1 MHLAPTERQQRL
13 RAELR
18 TYFRSLM
25 PDGPPP
31 ADDPARQR
39 AVLRRIGADGLL
51 GLGWP
56 VAYGGQGRG
65 ADEQFVFFDEAYRA
79 GAPVSMVTLNT
90 VGPTLMKYGSE
101 EQKDFFL
108 PRILSGDLVFA
119 IGYSEPSAGT
129 DLASLR
135 TRAVRAGARAGART
149 GAVQARALR
158 EGEGEGGG
166 KGGGKGD
173 GERGG
178 GGDADGDGG
187 DGCRREGA
195 GYYGGEGAG
204 DGDGDGGGGYGREG
218 AGYRGDGGE
227 GAGYGGEGDWLIDG
241 QKIFTSN
248 AQNADWIWLACRT
261 DPDAPKHQG
270 ISILLV
276 PTDAPGF
283 SWTPIETV
291 GGQTTTATYYDGT
304 RVPAGNLVGEKNGGW
319 GLITN
324 QLNHERVALA
334 AIGMQAEDFYAAALE
349 AARTPDPVTGRRRI
363 DEPWVRF
370 QLAEVHARLAASRL
384 LNWRLVGDV
393 GAGRLA
399 PGDASGVKVAGTES
413 AVAVYRMCQHIVG
426 ADALVRSGSPGVF
439 GDGELERMNR
449 AAQINTFGGGVSEVQ
464 REIVATMRLG
474 MKRGRR

>member
-18 TYFRSLM
+18 TYFRDLM

-31 ADDPARQR
+31 ADDPGRQR
-39 AVLRRIGADGLL
+39 ALLRRIGADGLL
-51 GLGWP
+51 GIGWP
-56 VAYGGQGRG
+56 VACGGQGRG

-101 EQKDFFL
+101 AQKEYFL
-108 PRILSGDLVFA
+108 PRVLSGDLVFA

-135 TRAVRAGARAGART
+135 TRAVR
-149 GAVQARALR
+149 
-158 EGEGEGGG
+158 EGES
-166 KGGGKGD
+166 
-173 GERGG
+173 
-178 GGDADGDGG
+178 
-187 DGCRREGA
+187 
-195 GYYGGEGAG
+195 
-204 DGDGDGGGGYGREG
+204 
-218 AGYRGDGGE
+218 
-227 GAGYGGEGDWLIDG
+227 WLIDG

-248 AQNADWIWLACRT
+248 AQHADWIWLACRT
-261 DPDAPKHQG
+261 DPDAPKHRG
-270 ISILLV
+270 ISIVLV

-291 GGQTTTATYYDGT
+291 GGLTTTATYYDGI
-304 RVPAGNLVGEKNGGW
+304 RVPSSNLVGEENGGW
-319 GLITN
+319 ELITN

-334 AIGMQAEDFYAAALE
+334 AIGMQAEDFYAAALR
-349 AARTPDPVTGRRRI
+349 AARTPDPVTGRRRV

-370 QLAEVHARLAASRL
+370 RLAEVHARLAASRL

-413 AVAVYRMCQHIVG
+413 AVASYRMCQEVVG
-426 ADALVRSGSPGVF
+426 AQALVRSGSPGVF

-474 MKRGRR
+474 MTRGRR

>member
-18 TYFRSLM
+18 TYFRDLM

-31 ADDPARQR
+31 ADDPGRQR
-39 AVLRRIGADGLL
+39 ALLRRIGADGLL
-51 GLGWP
+51 GIGWP

-101 EQKDFFL
+101 AQKEYFL
-108 PRILSGDLVFA
+108 PRVLSGDLVFA

-135 TRAVRAGARAGART
+135 TRAVR
-149 GAVQARALR
+149 
-158 EGEGEGGG
+158 EGES
-166 KGGGKGD
+166 
-173 GERGG
+173 
-178 GGDADGDGG
+178 
-187 DGCRREGA
+187 
-195 GYYGGEGAG
+195 
-204 DGDGDGGGGYGREG
+204 
-218 AGYRGDGGE
+218 
-227 GAGYGGEGDWLIDG
+227 WLIDG

-248 AQNADWIWLACRT
+248 AQHADWIWLACRT
-261 DPDAPKHQG
+261 DPDAPKHRG
-270 ISILLV
+270 ISIVLV

-291 GGQTTTATYYDGT
+291 GGVTTTATYYDGI
-304 RVPAGNLVGEKNGGW
+304 RVPSSNLVGEENGGW
-319 GLITN
+319 ELITN

-334 AIGMQAEDFYAAALE
+334 AIGMQAEDFYAAALR
-349 AARTPDPVTGRRRI
+349 AARTPDPVTGRRRV

-370 QLAEVHARLAASRL
+370 RLAEVHARLAASRL

-413 AVAVYRMCQHIVG
+413 AVASYRMCQEVVG
-426 ADALVRSGSPGVF
+426 AQALVRSGSPSVF

-474 MKRGRR
+474 MTRGRR

>member
-1 MHLAPTERQQRL
+1 VHLAPTERQQRL

-18 TYFRSLM
+18 TYFRDLM

-39 AVLRRIGADGLL
+39 ALLRRIGADGLL

-101 EQKDFFL
+101 EQKEYFL
-108 PRILSGDLVFA
+108 PRILKGDLVFA

-135 TRAVRAGARAGART
+135 TRAVREAGET
-149 GAVQARALR
+149 GA
-158 EGEGEGGG
+158 EGGAW
-166 KGGGKGD
+166 
-173 GERGG
+173 R
-178 GGDADGDGG
+178 
-187 DGCRREGA
+187 
-195 GYYGGEGAG
+195 
-204 DGDGDGGGGYGREG
+204 
-218 AGYRGDGGE
+218 
-227 GAGYGGEGDWLIDG
+227 IDG

-261 DPDAPKHQG
+261 DPDAPRHRG

-276 PTDAPGF
+276 PTGAPGF

-291 GGQTTTATYYDGT
+291 GGQITTATYYDGI
-304 RVPAGNLVGEKNGGW
+304 RVPAGNLVGEENAGW
-319 GLITN
+319 GLVTS

-349 AARTPDPVTGRRRI
+349 AARTPDPVSGRRAA
-363 DEPWVRF
+363 DEPWVRS

-393 GAGRLA
+393 GAGGPA
-399 PGDASGVKVAGTES
+399 PGDASGVKVMGTES

-426 ADALVRSGSPGVF
+426 PGALVRSGSPGAF
-439 GDGELERMNR
+439 GGGELERMNR

-474 MKRGRR
+474 MRRGRR

>member
-18 TYFRSLM
+18 TYFRELM

-31 ADDPARQR
+31 ADDGARRR
-39 AVLRRIGADGLL
+39 ALLRRIGADGLL

-90 VGPTLMKYGSE
+90 VGPTLMAYGSE
-101 EQKDFFL
+101 EQKAYFL
-108 PRILSGDLVFA
+108 PRILSGETVFA

-135 TRAVRAGARAGART
+135 TRAVRVA
-149 GAVQARALR
+149 
-158 EGEGEGGG
+158 
-166 KGGGKGD
+166 
-173 GERGG
+173 
-178 GGDADGDGG
+178 GDGG
-187 DGCRREGA
+187 AAGGADSRPGGA
-195 GYYGGEGAG
+195 GAESHDERSDGPDAG
-204 DGDGDGGGGYGREG
+204 RW
-218 AGYRGDGGE
+218 R
-227 GAGYGGEGDWLIDG
+227 IDG

-248 AQNADWIWLACRT
+248 AQHADWIWLACRT
-261 DPDAPKHQG
+261 DPDAPRHEG

-291 GGQTTTATYYDGT
+291 GGLMTTATYYDGVT
-304 RVPAGNLVGEKNGGW
+304 VPAANLVGEENGGW
-319 GLITN
+319 RLITS

-334 AIGMQAEDFYAAALE
+334 ALGLQAEDFYAAALQ

-363 DEPWVRF
+363 DEPWVRSR
-370 QLAEVHARLAASRL
+370 LAEVHARLAATRL
-384 LNWRLVGDV
+384 LSWRLVGDV

-399 PGDASGVKVAGTES
+399 PGDASGVKFAGTES
-413 AVAVYRMCQHIVG
+413 TVATYRLCQEIVG
-426 ADALVRSGSPGVF
+426 VQALVRAGSPGVF
-439 GDGELERMNR
+439 GDGELERLNR

-474 MKRGRR
+474 MRRGRR

>member
-1 MHLAPTERQQRL
+1 MHLAPTERQQQL

-18 TYFRSLM
+18 TYFREVM

-31 ADDPARQR
+31 ADDAAEQR
-39 AVLRRIGADGLL
+39 RLLRRIGADGML

-65 ADEQFVFFDEAYRA
+65 PDEQFVFFDEAYRA

-90 VGPTLMKYGSE
+90 VGPTLMRYGTE
-101 EQKDFFL
+101 EQKAFFL

-119 IGYSEPSAGT
+119 IGYSEPEAGT

-135 TRAVRAGARAGART
+135 TRAVR
-149 GAVQARALR
+149 
-158 EGEGEGGG
+158 
-166 KGGGKGD
+166 D
-173 GERGG
+173 GES
-178 GGDADGDGG
+178 
-187 DGCRREGA
+187 
-195 GYYGGEGAG
+195 
-204 DGDGDGGGGYGREG
+204 
-218 AGYRGDGGE
+218 
-227 GAGYGGEGDWLIDG
+227 WVVDG

-248 AQNADWIWLACRT
+248 GQNADWIWLACRT
-261 DPDAPKHQG
+261 DPEAPKHRG
-270 ISILLV
+270 ISIILV
-276 PTDAPGF
+276 PTDAQGF

-291 GGQTTTATYYDGT
+291 GGLTTTSTYYDGI
-304 RVPAGNLVGEKNGGW
+304 RVPLGHLVGEENGGW

-334 AIGMQAEDFYAAALE
+334 AIGMQAEDFYASALE
-349 AARTPDPVTGRRRI
+349 RARTPDPVTGERRI
-363 DEPWVRF
+363 DEPWVQFRA
-370 QLAEVHARLAASRL
+370 AEVHARLAATRL

-399 PGDASGVKVAGTES
+399 PGDASGVKFVGTES
-413 AVAVYRMCQHIVG
+413 AVEVYRMCQEITG
-426 ADALVRSGSPGVF
+426 EAGLIRAGSPGAA

-474 MKRGRR
+474 MKSMKRGRR

>member
-1 MHLAPTERQQRL
+1 MHLAPTERQRL
-13 RAELR
+13 LRDEIRA
-18 TYFRSLM
+18 YFRDLM
-25 PDGPPP
+25 PEGPPGR
-31 ADDPARQR
+31 DDAPGQR
-39 AVLRRIGADGLL
+39 ALLRRIGGDGWL

-56 VAYGGQGRG
+56 EAYGGQGRG

-101 EQKDFFL
+101 EQKAFFL

-129 DLASLR
+129 DLAALR
-135 TRAVRAGARAGART
+135 TRAVRDDAG
-149 GAVQARALR
+149 
-158 EGEGEGGG
+158 
-166 KGGGKGD
+166 
-173 GERGG
+173 
-178 GGDADGDGG
+178 
-187 DGCRREGA
+187 
-195 GYYGGEGAG
+195 
-204 DGDGDGGGGYGREG
+204 
-218 AGYRGDGGE
+218 
-227 GAGYGGEGDWLIDG
+227 WLIDG

-261 DPDAPKHQG
+261 DPDVPGHRG

-291 GGQTTTATYYDGT
+291 GGLTTTATYYDGI
-304 RVPAGNLVGEKNGGW
+304 RVPAGNLVGEENGGW

-334 AIGMQAEDFYAAALE
+334 AIGMQAEDFCTAALE
-349 AARTPDPVTGRRRI
+349 AACTPDPVTGRRRV
-363 DEPWVRF
+363 DEPWVRSR
-370 QLAEVHARLAASRL
+370 LAEVHARLAATRL

-393 GAGRLA
+393 GAARLA
-399 PGDASGVKVAGTES
+399 PGDASGVKFAGTES
-413 AVAVYRMCQHIVG
+413 AVAVYRMCQEIVG
-426 ADALVRSGSPGVF
+426 ADALIRSGSPGVF
-439 GDGELERMNR
+439 WDGELERMNR

-474 MKRGRR
+474 MTRGRR